1 VEDDWER
8 ADAARLLAIAED
20 CGSRRVS
27 EASVAVFNEDCFV
40 LLGMMIHL
48 VAEDRLSAPRITGQ
62 QRTVDDPVN
71 VWLNA
76 VPLGLT

>member
-1 VEDDWER
+1 M
-8 ADAARLLAIAED
+8 
-20 CGSRRVS
+20 
-27 EASVAVFNEDCFV
+27 AVFDEDCFV
-40 LLGMMIHL
+40 LLGMTIHL
-48 VAEDRLSAPRITGQ
+48 VAKDRLSAPRITGQ